1 MGSEM
6 ENWICDK
13 IKQADLVLVGIGEEF
28 SDLKHAPEKKAYQ
41 EIRESLMASGNAWML
56 PALNSFWSGGN
67 DSRAYQGLCML
78 AERLSDKNYFVVSV
92 AVNEAVA
99 LVPWKEHRLTTPC
112 GSENKKQCS
121 GGCSDVLPEVTEK
134 DKDTLTQYFEEWKQA
149 ADKAKEFP
157 KWIEGSL
164 GVCPHCGKP
173 FILNNIYAQNYNEN
187 GYLESWQRYTKWL
200 QGTLNRNLL
209 ILELGVGMQFPSVIR
224 WPFEKIAFFQKKSEL
239 YRVNEKLYQLSEELG
254 GKAYSISKNAIDWL
268 LHL

>member
-1 MGSEM
+1 M
-6 ENWICDK
+6 
-13 IKQADLVLVGIGEEF
+13 
-28 SDLKHAPEKKAYQ
+28 
-41 EIRESLMASGNAWML
+41 
-56 PALNSFWSGGN
+56 
-67 DSRAYQGLCML
+67 
-78 AERLSDKNYFVVSV
+78 
-92 AVNEAVA
+92 
-99 LVPWKEHRLTTPC
+99 
-112 GSENKKQCS
+112 
-121 GGCSDVLPEVTEK
+121 LPEVTEK
-134 DKDTLTQYFEEWKQA
+134 DKDTLTQYFEESKQA